1 MRISS
6 SCNLHY
12 PFGVPPI
19 QPPIQP
25 DFQRRSGEGVM
36 DFLERI
42 VNFPQRTAN
51 DPNMTYLEEVHLVA
65 SALSVL
71 THTRVQPGDI
81 TLYPNQKGIIM
92 STRS

>member
-1 MRISS
+1 MRVFGTYGLPNP
-6 SCNLHY
+6 C
-12 PFGVPPI
+12 PFLPI
-19 QPPIQP
+19 QPAIQP
-25 DFQRRSGEGVM
+25 DYQRRSGEGVM

-71 THTRVQPGDI
+71 THTRVQQVDI

>member
-1 MRISS
+1 
-6 SCNLHY
+6 
-12 PFGVPPI
+12 
-19 QPPIQP
+19 
-25 DFQRRSGEGVM
+25 M

-42 VNFPQRTAN
+42 VDLPQRAAN

-71 THTRVQPGDI
+71 TRTRVLPGAI
-81 TLYPNQKGIIM
+81 TLDPNQKGKIV